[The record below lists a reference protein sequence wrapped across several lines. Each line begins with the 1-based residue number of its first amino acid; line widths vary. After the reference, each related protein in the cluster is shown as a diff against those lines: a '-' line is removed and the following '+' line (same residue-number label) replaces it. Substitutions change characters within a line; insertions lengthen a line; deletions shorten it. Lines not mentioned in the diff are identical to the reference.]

1 MNRNEIVQQYK
12 SVKKFH
18 TIFKGLDFFISLFFK
33 VVLFPFYV
41 VAWMLG
47 HFYVSILFLDMFF
60 VFFSF
65 LIFSNYVIAFA
76 LTFVAFCFF
85 IWVSNESEK
94 DDNAIDKAD
103 DKLRE
108 ISYKIFDILDE
119 HTHFHFFTDLFAKKI
134 INEKY
139 EKRWNMTDEQIENYI
154 SHREQLGDK
163 DSILQILPFVSRFI
177 QLNKGAKE
185 EQEVFL
191 SGVLEEDEMELVFDK
206 DFSDSQL
213 EEAYRYWMRKDL
225 VEKKFLMNLLF
236 QLAVE
241 QDGIHNDEW
250 NLLMQMMS
258 QFRFNVSYFYYFK
271 NRYSSL
277 RTEFSDYKWKNTK
290 SIGEYSADSLKPY
303 YAVLGLA
310 DDASVEEIKQAYHE
324 LALQHH
330 PDLPKNASRIEEC
343 EDLMM
348 KINEAYER
356 LRR

>member
-33 VVLFPFYV
+33 VVLSPFYV

-47 HFYVSILFLDMFF
+47 HFHVSIFFLDIFF
-60 VFFSF
+60 LFFPI
-65 LIFSNYVIAFA
+65 LIFSNPLIIFA
-76 LTFVAFCFF
+76 LIFVAFCFL
-85 IWVSNESEK
+85 IWINNESEK

-108 ISYKIFDILDE
+108 ISYKMFDILDE
-119 HTHFHFFTDLFAKKI
+119 HTHFHFFIDLFTKEI

-139 EKRWNMTDEQIENYI
+139 EKRWGMTEEQIEDYI
-154 SHREQLGDK
+154 SHRKQLGDK

-185 EQEVFL
+185 EQEVLL

-213 EEAYRYWMRKDL
+213 EEAYRYWMRKDV

-310 DDASVEEIKQAYHE
+310 EDASVEEIKQAYHE

-343 EDLMM
+343 EELMM